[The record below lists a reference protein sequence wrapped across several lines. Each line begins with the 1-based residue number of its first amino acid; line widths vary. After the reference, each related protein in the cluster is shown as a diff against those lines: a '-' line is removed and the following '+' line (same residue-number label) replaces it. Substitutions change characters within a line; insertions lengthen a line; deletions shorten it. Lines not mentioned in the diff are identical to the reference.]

1 MPVSIAGRDHRGRLL
16 VVLML
21 PGAQKGGVSSNVLVC
36 KKCII
41 PNAETQPVRN
51 THAKVGQ
58 MVVNR
63 NLGCPLSLL
72 AEC

>member
-1 MPVSIAGRDHRGRLL
+1 
-16 VVLML
+16 ML

-41 PNAETQPVRN
+41 PNAEIQPVRN

-58 MVVNR
+58 MVVNW